1 MSPTQI
7 RKSKKMR
14 GLVQSGIPSSVRGK
28 VWAYLAEYE
37 RFSVQPELFV
47 VSIDVRDGSI
57 IRTQD

>member
-1 MSPTQI
+1 MSPAQI

-37 RFSVQPELFV
+37 RFSVQPELFA
-47 VSIDVRDGSI
+47 VSIDARNGSVTI
-57 IRTQD
+57 PQD